1 MIEEYEKEIITKV
14 MDRQKI
20 KITTQINIDNLNI
33 QYFQQKN
40 FMICIIL
47 HNNDVIIAGVTK
59 RNPIDNYQSE
69 VGRKLALSNA
79 IKNLL
84 N

>member
-1 MIEEYEKEIITKV
+1 MIEEYEKEIIMKV

-20 KITTQINIDNLNI
+20 KMTTQINIDNLNI

-40 FMICIIL
+40 FVICEIS
-47 HNNDVIIAGVTK
+47 NNNEVITVGVAK
-59 RNPIDNYQSE
+59 RNPIDKYQFE
-69 VGRKLALSNA
+69 VGKKLALGNA
-79 IKNLL
+79 IKNLF